1 MGATVLEHRWGAV
14 SITITP
20 TAVTSF
26 TSSAQ
31 SFTVGGLT
39 TQMQILRV
47 SPPSFNAGAGVTGL
61 CQSNGNITLMF
72 SNITGSPITPAPGS
86 YVVNW
91 FRPDGGPRTTVTG
104 T

>member
-14 SITITP
+14 KITITP
-20 TAVTSF
+20 AAVTSF

-47 SPPSFNAGAGVTGL
+47 TPPSFNAGAGVSGMV
-61 CQSNGNITLMF
+61 QSNGNVTLMF
-72 SNITGSPITPAPGS
+72 SNITAAPITPAPGD

-91 FRPDGGPRTTVTG
+91 FRPDGGARTTVTG